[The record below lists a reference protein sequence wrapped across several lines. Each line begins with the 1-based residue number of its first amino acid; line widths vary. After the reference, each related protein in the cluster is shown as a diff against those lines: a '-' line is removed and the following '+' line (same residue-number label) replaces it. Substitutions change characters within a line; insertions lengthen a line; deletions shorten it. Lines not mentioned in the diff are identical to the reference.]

1 MGGINTIF
9 IRFSGSNFT
18 KPASKR
24 ILASIFALGVL
35 MNQLSDVVPASTS
48 LEIRRLSMPT
58 LFGFS
63 LGMIGDRIFR
73 DAPALLLLLFMTN
86 YLAIPAALAGTA
98 IFIPK
103 ILIVFVDPMVGTLSD
118 RLRTPWGR
126 RRPMM
131 LIGAIF
137 ASIAIVAFFHVPH
150 FASTTVE
157 AAYLSLIIF
166 LGFTGYSFYTV
177 PCLVMSSEIAEGAE
191 ERRRVMSWRVAFMAI
206 GLSCSAYAGAFV
218 QYIGGGQQGY
228 RSMSLLYGAI
238 CGVTMLATVFSSA
251 GLATTQMAGTA
262 PSIISQFKLVA
273 ANRRYLMLLLTGF
286 LQKLGEGVG
295 YGSFAYFCI
304 YVVHQ
309 NLAGIGDVVLASMA
323 GQILAQPLWLKAS
336 KKYSPITLY
345 AVGVFGWCLNLLLWL
360 AMRDQSSWWL
370 IPLGLEAGVAAGGFL
385 MVTLGMLSQ
394 VMAADTAATGQD
406 REGVYSGLW
415 LANEKLAFAGGALIV
430 GVVLGLFGFAS
441 SSSGMAASQSA
452 TAVFGI
458 GFTYVGINMIIYV
471 SSILVLRQFGKID
484 SPVAGSRLA

>member
-1 MGGINTIF
+1 M
-9 IRFSGSNFT
+9 
-18 KPASKR
+18 
-24 ILASIFALGVL
+24 
-35 MNQLSDVVPASTS
+35 STPM
-48 LEIRRLSMPT
+48 EYRRLATPT

-103 ILIVFVDPMVGTLSD
+103 ILIVFVDPLVGTLSD

-126 RRPMM
+126 RRPFM
-131 LIGAIF
+131 LIGAVL
-137 ASIAIVAFFHVPH
+137 ASVAIVAFFHVPH
-150 FASTTVE
+150 FASTTIE
-157 AAYLSLIIF
+157 AAYISLIIF

-177 PCLVMSSEIAEGAE
+177 PCLVMSSEIAHGTE
-191 ERRRVMSWRVAFMAI
+191 ERRRVMSWRVGFMAV

-228 RSMSLLYGAI
+228 RTMSLVYGAI
-238 CGVTMLATVFSSA
+238 CAVTMLATVFCSG
-251 GLATTQMAGTA
+251 GLPNTQDADNA
-262 PSIISQFKLVA
+262 PSLISQFKLVVT
-273 ANRRYLMLLLTGF
+273 NRRYLTLLLTGF

-336 KKYSPITLY
+336 KRYSPISLY
-345 AVGVFGWCLNLLLWL
+345 AVGVLGWCLNLLLWL

-370 IPLGLEAGVAAGGFL
+370 IPLGLEAGAAAGGFL

-415 LANEKLAFAGGALIV
+415 LANEKLAFAAGALIV
-430 GVVLGLFGFAS
+430 GVVIGLFGFAS
-441 SSSGMAASQSA
+441 SSTGMAATQTP

-458 GFTYVGINMIIYV
+458 GFTYCGINMIIYL
-471 SSILVLRQFGKID
+471 SSILALRQFAKID
-484 SPVAGSRLA
+484 APEADSRLI

>member
-1 MGGINTIF
+1 M
-9 IRFSGSNFT
+9 SD
-18 KPASKR
+18 
-24 ILASIFALGVL
+24 
-35 MNQLSDVVPASTS
+35 LSDTISIDGAVSH
-48 LEIRRLSMPT
+48 RRLATST

-86 YLAIPAALAGTA
+86 YLAIPPALAGTA

-126 RRPMM
+126 RRPLMF
-131 LIGAIF
+131 LGAIL
-137 ASIAIVAFFHVPH
+137 AGLAIVMFFHVPH
-150 FASTTVE
+150 FASPTRE

-177 PCLVMSSEIAEGAE
+177 PCLVMSSEIADGAE
-191 ERRRVMSWRVAFMAI
+191 ERRRVMSWRVGFMAI
-206 GLSCSAYAGAFV
+206 GLTFSAYAGAFM
-218 QYIGGGQQGY
+218 QSLGGGQQGY
-228 RSMSLLYGAI
+228 RTMSLVYGAL
-238 CGVTMLATVFSSA
+238 CAATMLATVFSSS
-251 GLATTQMAGTA
+251 GLATGNLHGAA
-262 PSIISQFKLVA
+262 PSVFAQFRLVA
-273 ANRRYLMLLLTGF
+273 ANRRYLTLLYVGF
-286 LQKLGEGVG
+286 LQKLAEGVG

-323 GQILAQPLWLKAS
+323 GQILTQPLWLKAS
-336 KKYSPITLY
+336 KKYRPVTLY
-345 AVGVFGWCLNLLLWL
+345 MVGVLGWCLNLVLWL
-360 AMRDQSSWWL
+360 AMRGESSLWL
-370 IPLGLEAGVAAGGFL
+370 IPLGLEAGAAAGGFL

-430 GVVLGLFGFAS
+430 GVVMGLFGFVGS
-441 SSSGMAASQSA
+441 SNGMGTPQSA

-458 GFTYVGINMIIYV
+458 GFTYVGINMIIYL
-471 SSILVLRQFGKID
+471 SSVLVLYRFARIP
-484 SPVAGSRLA
+484 SPVPV